1 MPLSWVREAQK
12 ERVIAPAQRLR
23 AWHRLRIKQRDGS
36 VTACRAVGAERRKR
50 PPTDIQS
57 GVDLVSLD
65 VCVREPSGGFMAD
78 LAADD
83 FLVLE
88 SGKPQRILFVV
99 PSDAA
104 RFSTRGLMGFIASL
118 LGPMILLRSLG
129 VGFRFRS
136 QAPSRATTD
145 HSRDRIL
152 FTVRLK
158 LFL

>member
-1 MPLSWVREAQK
+1 
-12 ERVIAPAQRLR
+12 
-23 AWHRLRIKQRDGS
+23 
-36 VTACRAVGAERRKR
+36 
-50 PPTDIQS
+50 
-57 GVDLVSLD
+57 
-65 VCVREPSGGFMAD
+65 MAD

-83 FLVLE
+83 FLLLE
-88 SGKPQRILFVV
+88 NGKPQRILFVV

-152 FTVRLK
+152 FTLRLK